1 MFLNFLRKNIIF
13 SCFLIFSVALR
24 GFRQRGKDTI
34 YIRRKSLTPCTRW
47 HREISEWLFEVFK
60 ENYFR
65 VSCFNGCTGF
75 SPGGRRYDFYTPK
88 NSNPLGPRT
97 LKVLVRWIRGTLPLP
112 TPTHIWIRGTFTH
125 THATQTH
132 PRQRTPTTH
141 VHTCACT
148 SYTVVFLLSTW
159 QRASA
164 SFTNQFHHV

>member
-1 MFLNFLRKNIIF
+1 M
-13 SCFLIFSVALR
+13 
-24 GFRQRGKDTI
+24 
-34 YIRRKSLTPCTRW
+34 
-47 HREISEWLFEVFK
+47 FEVFK

-75 SPGGRRYDFYTPK
+75 SPGGQRYDFYTPK

-112 TPTHIWIRGTFTH
+112 TPTHTWIRGTFTH

-148 SYTVVFLLSTW
+148 SYTVVFFCYPHDNEHPHHSPTNCTMCSNTRVSPEYARSILAGCNRFQKKRAKGLLYRS
-159 QRASA
+159 
-164 SFTNQFHHV
+164 HG